1 MRINMTVT
9 ILKGC
14 PGSGKSTWASKIAKY
29 DTSTVIVSRDSIRAA
44 LGKYWVPSRENL
56 ITDIEYGIIEKALL
70 RGYNIIVDATNLNK
84 IFLQKLEDHISSISI
99 FNNININIIY
109 KEFYAPLWKLVLR
122 DIKRGLFGGRYVG
135 YKVIKSFYDRYYK
148 NTRT

>member
-1 MRINMTVT
+1 MIIT

-14 PGSGKSTWASKIAKY
+14 PGSGKSTWASKVVKY
-29 DTSTVIVSRDSIRAA
+29 DASTVIVSRDSIRAS

-56 ITDIEYGIIEKALL
+56 VTDIEYSMIEKALL
-70 RGYNIIVDATNLNK
+70 RRYNVIIDATNLNK
-84 IFLQKLEDHISSISI
+84 TFLQRLEDHILSIST
-99 FNNININIIY
+99 FNNINVNIIY
-109 KEFYAPLWKLVLR
+109 KEFRVPLWKLVFR
-122 DIKRGLFGGRYVG
+122 DVKRGLFGGRYVG

>member
-1 MRINMTVT
+1 MIVT

-14 PGSGKSTWASKIAKY
+14 PGSGKSTWASKVVKY
-29 DTSTVIVSRDSIRAA
+29 DAGTVIVNRDSIRAS

-56 ITDIEYGIIEKALL
+56 VTDIEYSMIEKALL
-70 RGYNIIVDATNLNK
+70 RRYNVIIDATNLNK
-84 IFLQKLEDHISSISI
+84 TFLQRLEDHISVISS
-99 FNNININIIY
+99 FNNINVNIIY
-109 KEFYAPLWKLVLR
+109 KEFNVPLWKLVLR
-122 DIKRGLFGGRYVG
+122 DVKRGLFGGRYVG

>member
-14 PGSGKSTWASKIAKY
+14 PGSGKSTWASKVVKY
-29 DTSTVIVSRDSIRAA
+29 DAGTVIVSRDSIRAS

-56 ITDIEYGIIEKALL
+56 VTDIEYSMIEKALL
-70 RGYNIIVDATNLNK
+70 RRYNVIIDATNLNK
-84 IFLQKLEDHISSISI
+84 TFLQRLEDHISSIST
-99 FNNININIIY
+99 FNNINVNIIY
-109 KEFYAPLWKLVLR
+109 KEFNVSLWKLVLR
-122 DIKRGLFGGRYVG
+122 DAKRGLFGGRYVG